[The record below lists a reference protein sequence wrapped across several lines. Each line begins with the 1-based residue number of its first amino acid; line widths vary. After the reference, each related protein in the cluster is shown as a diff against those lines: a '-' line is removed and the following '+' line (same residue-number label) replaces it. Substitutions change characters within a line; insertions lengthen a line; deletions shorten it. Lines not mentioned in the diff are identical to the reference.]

1 MAQNVT
7 RHRHPVDP
15 TDDDHNTGGPQPS
28 IKLAS
33 PLESVRLV
41 QVAEFLPLKEHDALF
56 AAVCASQGAFQ
67 PRQIPG
73 EDTGGTFC
81 MSLHANELD
90 HPGATAA
97 CQASEVLSTR
107 LRVLLPTLFTTLDVE
122 PFAVSEIPWTLV
134 NGLDGHS
141 GLPHADSTDGR
152 WRISLLYYFHRM
164 PNAFRG
170 GALEIYDAGTGSAE
184 HRSDRVL
191 TRIDHEDNM
200 LIAFPSHT
208 FHGITD
214 VRCDSSDFADGRF
227 VASAFLGPQ

>member
-1 MAQNVT
+1 M
-7 RHRHPVDP
+7 DP

-90 HPGATAA
+90 HPE
-97 CQASEVLSTR
+97 QLR
-107 LRVLLPTLFTTLDVE
+107 LARRVRFFLPVF
-122 PFAVSEIPWTLV
+122 
-134 NGLDGHS
+134 G
-141 GLPHADSTDGR
+141 
-152 WRISLLYYFHRM
+152 YFSQHCSR
-164 PNAFRG
+164 R
-170 GALEIYDAGTGSAE
+170 
-184 HRSDRVL
+184 
-191 TRIDHEDNM
+191 
-200 LIAFPSHT
+200 
-208 FHGITD
+208 
-214 VRCDSSDFADGRF
+214 
-227 VASAFLGPQ
+227 